1 MSPSTR
7 AAPRPGGQPPSPPLQ
22 FQSLSARRA
31 AERGAPP
38 ERDAA
43 EPAAAEPMAVVAQ
56 TLQALAEADSEA
68 ELNAAIFAGISALID
83 SPDLILCEVV
93 AGANGGPGRRSVLG
107 GRGGY
112 AGLDGLCTTCDG
124 RSPLADVIRTALMG
138 GGEAHGQGL
147 GARAKLRGADPA
159 IALAWGPD
167 QSLPGDR
174 ALAIQLLLDQVS
186 VEQARRRRAS
196 RAAPLALAGL
206 AHDANNLLQVIAM
219 SSDALREHT
228 DGDDEAASLCQEIE
242 DAAHRTAGILGELRG
257 LSQPTPAGASTD
269 LIEELHRLSGA
280 LRTLAGPR
288 RLLLP
293 EPSLGARCSLSA
305 VQIGRIV
312 INLVKNAVHHTAPDG
327 TIAISVEVFE
337 ELRSLPLRGGRS
349 LPPGRTLAL
358 RVADD
363 GGGIPEALVDRV
375 LEPFFTTRAETGGT
389 GVGLAVVQ
397 ATAEAAG
404 GAISIDSIEGL
415 GCSVTLFLPTPSAPQ
430 PRPSGVW
437 LVGPTAA
444 LWPQSAV
451 TRCIPTDQAA
461 REALRPGR
469 VPPGAVLLPP
479 EAAGLRDRLRALLP
493 AAEIIVAEDQSEG
506 GRARLRALANSLA
519 LERAG
524 EL

>member
-7 AAPRPGGQPPSPPLQ
+7 AAPRPGGPPRSPPLP
-22 FQSLSARRA
+22 FQSPSARWA
-31 AERGAPP
+31 AEGAAPP
-38 ERDAA
+38 E
-43 EPAAAEPMAVVAQ
+43 PASPAPMEVVAQ
-56 TLQALAEADSEA
+56 TLRALAEAESEA
-68 ELNAAIFAGISALID
+68 ELHAAVFDGISALID

-107 GRGGY
+107 GRGDY

-124 RSPLADVIRTALMG
+124 RSPLADVIRAALMG
-138 GGEAHGQGL
+138 GGEAHSHGL
-147 GARAKLRGADPA
+147 GARAKLRGAAPA
-159 IALAWGPD
+159 LALAWGPD
-167 QSLPGDR
+167 QALPADR

-186 VEQARRRRAS
+186 VEQARRRRAG
-196 RAAPLALAGL
+196 RAAPLAVAGL

-257 LSQPTPAGASTD
+257 LGQPAAGGSTD

-288 RLLLP
+288 QLLLP
-293 EPSLGARCSLSA
+293 EPGPPARCSLSA
-305 VQIGRIV
+305 VQIGRVV

-327 TIAISVEVFE
+327 VICISVTPFD
-337 ELRSLPLRGGRS
+337 ELRALPLRGGRS
-349 LPPGRTLAL
+349 LRPGRALAL

-363 GGGIPEALVDRV
+363 GGGVPAQLLDRV
-375 LEPFFTTRAETGGT
+375 LEPFFTTRAATGGT

-404 GAISIDSIEGL
+404 GALELDSVEGA
-415 GCSVTLFLPTPSAPQ
+415 GCSVTLYLPTETAPP
-430 PRPSGVW
+430 PRAAGVW
-437 LVGPTAA
+437 VVGGTAA
-444 LWPQSAV
+444 LWPAGPGV
-451 TRCIPTDQAA
+451 RPLPLDQVCV
-461 REALRPGR
+461 EALRPGR
-469 VPPGAVLLPP
+469 RAPGVVLLPP
-479 EAAGLRDRLRALLP
+479 EGAGLRDRLRALLP

-506 GRARLRALANSLA
+506 GRTRLRALAHSLA
-519 LERAG
+519 LEREG
-524 EL
+524 EA